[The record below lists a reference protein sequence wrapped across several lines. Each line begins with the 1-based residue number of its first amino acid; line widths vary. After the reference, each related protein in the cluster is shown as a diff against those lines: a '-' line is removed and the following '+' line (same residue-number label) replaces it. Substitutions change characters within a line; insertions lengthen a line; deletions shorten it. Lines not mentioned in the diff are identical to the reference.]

1 MRLLPLLALLP
12 IAIALISLSGCVS
25 VRPFT
30 QIRREVPADQFL
42 SIHGRL
48 VHVEQAGTGEPVV
61 LLHGFGASTY
71 AWRKVM
77 PELATRFRVIA
88 IDLNGFGY
96 TERPSDLASYTREG
110 QGRLVLDVMD
120 ALGIGRAH
128 IVGHSY
134 GGGITLWLAAYHP
147 ERFLSMVLTDSSAPT
162 YSYDRRSRVA
172 SVKPLT
178 ALFLRS
184 VVLRPST
191 VRRSLLN
198 SFHDPSLVTPELV
211 QAYFDRIRVEGA
223 IDAYYGLTVPV
234 RGPIDKVDLA
244 KIEVPALVVW
254 GADDQVILLPAGR
267 RGTSVLPRG
276 RFVVIPDSGHIP
288 IEEKPAE
295 WLRLVMPFLTG
306 AGK

>member
-1 MRLLPLLALLP
+1 
-12 IAIALISLSGCVS
+12 
-25 VRPFT
+25 
-30 QIRREVPADQFL
+30 
-42 SIHGRL
+42 
-48 VHVEQAGTGEPVV
+48 
-61 LLHGFGASTY
+61 
-71 AWRKVM
+71 
-77 PELATRFRVIA
+77 
-88 IDLNGFGY
+88 
-96 TERPSDLASYTREG
+96 
-110 QGRLVLDVMD
+110 
-120 ALGIGRAH
+120 
-128 IVGHSY
+128 
-134 GGGITLWLAAYHP
+134 
-147 ERFLSMVLTDSSAPT
+147 MVLTDSSAPT

-254 GADDQVILLPAGR
+254 GADDQVILPEDGR
-267 RGTSVLPRG
+267 RGTSVLPHG

-295 WLRLVMPFLTG
+295 WLRIVMPFLTG